1 MTSEVSRR
9 TLFKA
14 AGLAGIAGAAA
25 VVPQPVLAQSSD
37 VSAPPRSTEKDDVL
51 FFFNEEEAAFLRA
64 AVDRLIPP
72 DDKWPGAADAGVVT
86 YIDRQLASS
95 YGAGA
100 KMYLAG
106 PWVPDAP
113 AEQGYQLRFT
123 PAELYRVALG
133 EIAEAVA
140 KTHDGKSFAELSG
153 DDMDQVLKGLE
164 SGDLQLPSVSSPV
177 FFETLLANTI
187 EGWFADPAYGG
198 NRDMAGWRM
207 IGFPRAYAQYID
219 VVEQHGLDYT
229 RPPISIA
236 DAPARHM
243 HSSQQKQG

>member
-1 MTSEVSRR
+1 MTSDVSRR

-14 AGLAGIAGAAA
+14 AGIAGAAA
-25 VVPQPVLAQSSD
+25 VIPIAEPAQAQSPD
-37 VSAPPRSTEKDDVL
+37 VAAPPHGSATEDVL
-51 FFFNEEEAAFLRA
+51 FYLNDDEAAFIRA

-86 YIDRQLASS
+86 YIDRQLASA

-100 KMYLAG
+100 KMYLQG

-113 AEQGYQLRFT
+113 TVQGYQLRYT
-123 PAELYRVALG
+123 PAELYRVAIG
-133 EIAEAVA
+133 EIAEAVGQA
-140 KTHDGKSFAELSG
+140 HDGKRFVDLKPEE
-153 DDMDQVLKGLE
+153 MDSVLKALE
-164 SGDLQLPSVSSPV
+164 SGDLQLPSIPSPV

-207 IGFPRAYAQYID
+207 IGFPGAYAQYVD
-219 VVEQHGLDYT
+219 VVEQYGLEFT
-229 RPPISIA
+229 RPPVSIA
-236 DAPARHM
+236 DSDARHAHNAAKM
-243 HSSQQKQG
+243 E